1 MKQNVNNEK
10 SVVPRHVAF
19 IMDGNG
25 RWAQKRGLKRTEGHK
40 KGSET
45 LKALVNDIND
55 LGIEYATFY
64 AFSTENWKRP
74 NEEVSTLMNLF
85 EEYID
90 ELMKSADKAKN
101 GRIRFIGDR
110 NLLSESL
117 QTKMTQCEEAS
128 KNNTGL
134 CVTIAVNYGG
144 KDELTHVSKEI
155 SRLTKDGYISC
166 EDVSQKLIDSLLYT
180 RDIPDVDLLIRT
192 GGEKRLSNFLIWQS
206 AYAELYFCDTLWPD
220 FKKKHLLLAIDEFS
234 NRNRRFGGL

>member
-1 MKQNVNNEK
+1 MKRIIQNENLII
-10 SVVPRHVAF
+10 PRHIAF

-40 KGSET
+40 KGSQT
-45 LKALVNDIND
+45 LKALISDIND

-74 NEEVSTLMNLF
+74 EEEVSTLMSLF

-90 ELMKSADKAKN
+90 ELMNSADKIQN
-101 GRIRFIGDR
+101 SRIRFIGDR
-110 NLLSESL
+110 ARLSESL
-117 QTKMTQCEEAS
+117 QEKMAECEKAS
-128 KNNTGL
+128 ENNNGL
-134 CVTIAVNYGG
+134 CVLIAVNYGG
-144 KDELTHVSKEI
+144 KDELTHAASEI
-155 SRLTKDGYISC
+155 SRLTSEGYVSSN
-166 EDVSQKLIDSLLYT
+166 DVTQGLIDSLLYT

-192 GGEKRLSNFLIWQS
+192 GGEMRLSNFLIWQS

-220 FKKKHLLLAIDEFS
+220 FKKKHLMLAIDEFS

>member
-1 MKQNVNNEK
+1 
-10 SVVPRHVAF
+10 
-19 IMDGNG
+19 MDGNG

-45 LKALVNDIND
+45 LKALISDIND
-55 LGIEYATFY
+55 LGIKYATFY

-74 NEEVSTLMNLF
+74 EEEVSTLMSLF

-101 GRIRFIGDR
+101 SRIRFIGDR
-110 NLLSESL
+110 TRLSESL
-117 QTKMTQCEEAS
+117 QAKMTECEKAS
-128 KNNTGL
+128 EGNTGL
-134 CVTIAVNYGG
+134 CVSIAVNYGG
-144 KDELTHVSKEI
+144 KDELTHVSSEI
-155 SRLTKDGYISC
+155 SRLTSDGYITSK
-166 EDVSQKLIDSLLYT
+166 DVTQDLIDSLLYT
-180 RDIPDVDLLIRT
+180 RNIPDVDLLVRT

-220 FKKKHLLLAIDEFS
+220 FKKKHLMLAIDEFS